1 LPSGQPEQTT
11 IEATAPDSSASDAA
25 ALAAQRQREAQARAK
40 AAEQRANALAKSQD
54 NAATANPG
62 IDAAKKPEA
71 PKPAPKM
78 VSVQVTY
85 DEAGRVTSTSGGDS
99 NALRIARQK
108 RFPAGKAGSTTVT
121 IPIN

>member
-1 LPSGQPEQTT
+1 MAARRER
-11 IEATAPDSSASDAA
+11 EARERMR
-25 ALAAQRQREAQARAK
+25 LAAEKANAMARAQDG
-40 AAEQRANALAKSQD
+40 AAPAAN
-54 NAATANPG
+54 TG
-62 IDAAKKPEA
+62 TDAAKKPEA
-71 PKPAPKM
+71 QKPGPRM

-85 DEAGRVTSTSGGDS
+85 DEAGRVTAASGGDS